1 MRIVLLGA
9 PGSGKGTQA
18 KLLVDK
24 FKIPQISTGD
34 LLREALA
41 SGSELGLRARQAM
54 DAGHLVS
61 DEVVLA
67 IIRERLQQ
75 PDAKK
80 GFVLDGFPRNLS
92 QAQALDTML
101 DENDWPL
108 DVAVL
113 MEVDQDQ
120 LVQRLAGRRTCTKC
134 TRVYNVYSSPPQI
147 EGRCD
152 YCGHQ
157 LHHRADDNEE
167 TIGNRLRVYETQT
180 KPLTTYFDLQD
191 KLARLD
197 AVGKIPAIFKK
208 LVAEIKVYARRRGKG
223 VAKPAPASDL
233 PAMDRSERRDAIK
246 MAVKKTKKAA
256 GKTTK
261 KKVTKKKVS
270 KKKAVKKKV
279 VKKAAASKSAAKK
292 TTVKKKV
299 VKKAAAKKATTK
311 KVAAKKKVAKKKV
324 AKKVAKKVSKKVAKK
339 VARKVAKKVAKKKV
353 SKKKAASKKV
363 SKKKV
368 ARKVSKKKVAK
379 KKVAKKKV
387 ARKVSKKKVARKPAK
402 KTSKKKVGKKKVT
415 KKKVTRKKVAKKK
428 VARKVS
434 KKKVAKKKVAKK
446 KVARKVSKK
455 KVARKPAKKTAK
467 KKVAKKK
474 VTKKKVAAKKIARK
488 VSKKKVAKRTARKK
502 PARKKARR

>member
-1 MRIVLLGA
+1 MRIVLLGP

-41 SGSELGLRARQAM
+41 SGSELGLKARAAM

-61 DEVVLA
+61 DDVVLA
-67 IIRERLQQ
+67 IIEERLSK

-92 QAQALDTML
+92 QAQALDSML

-108 DVAVL
+108 DVAIL

-167 TIGNRLRVYETQT
+167 TIGNRLRVYDTQT

-191 KLARLD
+191 KLARLN
-197 AVGKIPAIFKK
+197 AVGSIPSIFKK
-208 LVAEIKVYARRRGKG
+208 MVAEIKRYAKRGGKG
-223 VAKPAPASDL
+223 IAKKPAASADT
-233 PAMDRSERRDAIK
+233 PVMDHSERRDAIRQ
-246 MAVKKTKKAA
+246 AVKKTKKA
-256 GKTTK
+256 GGTTK
-261 KKVTKKKVS
+261 KVTRKKRATKKKTTTAT
-270 KKKAVKKKV
+270 KAAAGSASTKT
-279 VKKAAASKSAAKK
+279 VKKAAAKKTTKKAATKASAAKK
-292 TTVKKKV
+292 TTVKKAAKKV
-299 VKKAAAKKATTK
+299 VAKKATAKKAAAKKVAKKKVTK
-311 KVAAKKKVAKKKV
+311 KVAKKVAKKKVTKKVAKKVTKKVAKKVAKKKVAKKKVTRKAPARKKPAAKKKVAKKKV
-324 AKKVAKKVSKKVAKK
+324 AKKKVTRKAA
-339 VARKVAKKVAKKKV
+339 ARKKP
-353 SKKKAASKKV
+353 AA
-363 SKKKV
+363 
-368 ARKVSKKKVAK
+368 KKKVAK

-387 ARKVSKKKVARKPAK
+387 TRKAPARKKPA
-402 KTSKKKVGKKKVT
+402 
-415 KKKVTRKKVAKKK
+415 A
-428 VARKVS
+428 

-446 KVARKVSKK
+446 KVTRKAPARK
-455 KVARKPAKKTAK
+455 KPAAK

-474 VTKKKVAAKKIARK
+474 VTKKKVTKKTAAKKKPA
-488 VSKKKVAKRTARKK
+488 KKTARKK
-502 PARKKARR
+502 TRSRR